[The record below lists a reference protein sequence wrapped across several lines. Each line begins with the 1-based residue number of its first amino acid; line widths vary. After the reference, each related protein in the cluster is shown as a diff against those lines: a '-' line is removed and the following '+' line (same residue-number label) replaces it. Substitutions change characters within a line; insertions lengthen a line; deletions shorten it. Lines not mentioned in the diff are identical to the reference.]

1 MIETCGIGD
10 CEPGCW
16 TAGLAGRHFEKGEGG
31 RSCCLGLVLGGE
43 EEEEGL
49 AASFCWLAE

>member
-43 EEEEGL
+43 EEEGL
-49 AASFCWLAE
+49 AASFCWLAK